1 MKHRLLVI
9 LIAVASHGAMAAQ
22 RAGVQRVA
30 WLQGCWAVVSPERTI
45 EEHWM
50 VPRGKSM
57 VGVGRT
63 VRGDTLV
70 EYELVL
76 IREQGDQLAYEAH
89 PAGQPAAV
97 FLSREVSDS
106 SVLFENLQHDF
117 PQRIGYSRR
126 GADSLLA
133 WIEGTQQGQVR
144 RIEFPYRRAVCPA
157 G

>member
-1 MKHRLLVI
+1 MKHRLPVI
-9 LIAVASHGAMAAQ
+9 LLAVAFNGAVAAQ

-50 VPRGKSM
+50 VPRGRSM

-70 EYELVL
+70 EYELVV

-97 FLSREVSDS
+97 FLSREVTDS

-117 PQRIGYSRR
+117 PQRIGYARR
-126 GADSLLA
+126 GADTLLA